1 MVTLNLDLNTTQ
13 SLLIEKIDK
22 EKLSFLVSKV
32 FDEYLE
38 ELKDEE
44 LSKQINNSKELDNL
58 LNNIKF

>member
-22 EKLSFLVSKV
+22 EKLTFLFSKV

-58 LNNIKF
+58 LNNIKI